1 MFPLINELYEE
12 DEQIKEW
19 VDFVADKVIEKII
32 MDYNKSGIFYQ
43 ILKKRIKE
51 ENYVNRWDN

>member
-51 ENYVNRWDN
+51 ENYVNR

>member
-19 VDFVADKVIEKII
+19 VDFVVDKVLDKIKK
-32 MDYNKSGIFYQ
+32 DYYKSGI
-43 ILKKRIKE
+43 LKKKIKK
-51 ENYVNRWDN
+51 ENYVNPRNN